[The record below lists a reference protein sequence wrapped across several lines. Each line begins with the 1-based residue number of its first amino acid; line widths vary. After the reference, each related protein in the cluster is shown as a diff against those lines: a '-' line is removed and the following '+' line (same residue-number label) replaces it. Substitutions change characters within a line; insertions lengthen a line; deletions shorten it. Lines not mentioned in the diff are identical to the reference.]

1 MRYTKTGVSAAHI
14 AFTNWPSDMRLVS
27 WSCGTTLLIK
37 AGSAAW
43 MIVLPMP
50 RSANTTKYIQN
61 LSALAASARN
71 IAAAVTASETS
82 TVLRRP
88 HFPHTIPVGTDMRKN
103 QMNIIDGRNP
113 AMASL
118 RPHSAFT

>member
-1 MRYTKTGVSAAHI
+1 
-14 AFTNWPSDMRLVS
+14 
-27 WSCGTTLLIK
+27 
-37 AGSAAW
+37 
-43 MIVLPMP
+43 MP
-50 RSANTTKYIQN
+50 
-61 LSALAASARN
+61 ALAASARN

-88 HFPHTIPVGTDMRKN
+88 HFPHTIPVGTDIRKN

-118 RPHSAFT
+118 RPHSAFTWFITVPIMSENPITKNPPSMGSITLFFIFFSF